1 MNEVLCA
8 MARAVCLLTPPVYF
22 VLAAVAL
29 AVVLMGYRVM
39 RGELHRVKWSLA
51 ALLLL
56 AGFLA
61 PIPNGQGGYTAA
73 FYPFIR
79 SLTGGYGPCTFR
91 GPPPPYTPRPDE
103 RPVRGLSCRRAP

>member
-1 MNEVLCA
+1 V
-8 MARAVCLLTPPVYF
+8 T
-22 VLAAVAL
+22 L
-29 AVVLMGYRVM
+29 AVVLMGYRVI
-39 RGELHRVKWSLA
+39 RGELHRVKWSIV

-79 SLTGGYGPCTFR
+79 DLTGGYGPCTFR
-91 GPPPPYTPRPDE
+91 GPPPPYIPRPDE